1 MAHPRAAARQVDRR
15 RSRSQPCADRGQIYS
30 SHNLVPRKEMILFG
44 NERSGHPIADI
55 GGPLTGKGFSLRL
68 FTRIEPSYFGGES
81 SLPQREQGVLLEC
94 HVKLD

>member
-1 MAHPRAAARQVDRR
+1 
-15 RSRSQPCADRGQIYS
+15 
-30 SHNLVPRKEMILFG
+30 MILFG